1 MMPWRGL
8 GEKQPQSIPELHY
21 KDYANNYPIYLIL
34 NLYPLDHSSQGRA
47 HTHPIH
53 PPYHP
58 IAREHRYSYF
68 NRLKSTI

>member
-8 GEKQPQSIPELHY
+8 GEKQPQSIPDLHY

-47 HTHPIH
+47 HTHPI
-53 PPYHP
+53 PTPYTPHTT
-58 IAREHRYSYF
+58 
-68 NRLKSTI
+68 RLPASTATAILTA